1 MKDLENENY
10 LKSRDLENYLKNKV
24 KKLFL
29 KSKGMNLEGDT
40 WPKGDHAKGDHV
52 VWVLE

>member
-10 LKSRDLENYLKNKV
+10 LKSRDLENYLKNRV

-29 KSKGMNLEGDT
+29 KSKGRNLEGDT
-40 WPKGDHAKGDHV
+40 GPKGDHAKGGHAV
-52 VWVLE
+52 RMGA